1 LINHKDMSLELDNK
15 IEMIKKD
22 IISGKITLLELEL
35 SILFNEMENSINV
48 FNIENYSAT
57 YKKACQILE
66 EKFEELKKLLRL
78 LDDDKK
84 IINFLKKKPE
94 DEEICSLFDHCW
106 YKNFYIEDLSLNFLT
121 YAKNRYCKEKASN
134 LEIEHLIRAISNE
147 QFLIEIPEQQFIEKL
162 DIFLDGIRDKLPCLF
177 EQIFDGENDQI
188 KIYEKFIYLLHLLQQ
203 GRIKYH
209 KETNMLYL

>member
-1 LINHKDMSLELDNK
+1 MSLELDNK

-35 SILFNEMENSINV
+35 SVLFNEIENSINI

-57 YKKACQILE
+57 YKKACEILE
-66 EKFEELKKLLRL
+66 QKFEELKKLLRL
-78 LDDDKK
+78 LDDDQK

-94 DEEICSLFDHCW
+94 DKEICSLFDHCW

-121 YAKNRYCKEKASN
+121 YAKNRYCKEKESN

-162 DIFLDGIRDKLPCLF
+162 SIFLDGIRDKLPCLF